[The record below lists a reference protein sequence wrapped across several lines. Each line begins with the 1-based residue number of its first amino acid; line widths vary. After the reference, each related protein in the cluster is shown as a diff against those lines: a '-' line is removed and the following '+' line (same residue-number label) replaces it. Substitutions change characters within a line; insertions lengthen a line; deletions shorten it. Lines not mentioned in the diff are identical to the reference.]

1 MIYLDNAAT
10 TFPKPEEVYNEIMNC
25 MRNYNC
31 NSGRGY
37 YDMSAKVEK
46 KILET
51 RFLVAKLFSIKDPFN
66 VVFTCNATEGLN
78 IGIKGL
84 LKVKNH
90 AIATVMEHN
99 SVLRPL
105 KTLNKKGIQVTLV
118 GVDKSGKVN
127 IKDIKKEI
135 KKNTKAIIINHAS
148 NVTGTVQ
155 NIEAIGSLA
164 REHGITFI
172 LDASQSAGYIPI
184 DVDKCNVDIMALSGH
199 KALYGPQGT
208 GIIYIREGICL
219 ENFKDGGTGNDSQ
232 SMIQP
237 DALPYKYESGTL
249 NIPGIVGLGEGIK
262 FINKIGIDTVKK
274 HTNDLIYY
282 LQEELSKLNYVR
294 LYCNDNK
301 TERCPILSFN
311 IEGLDST
318 AAGHLLNREGIAV
331 RTGYHCAPLI
341 HGILGTY
348 STGTVRISLSYFNT
362 FEQIEKTIEAVK
374 KVYKSH

>member
-51 RFLVAKLFSIKDPFN
+51 RFLAAKLFSIKDPFN
-66 VVFTCNATEGLN
+66 VVFTSNATEGLN

-84 LKVKNH
+84 LKAKSH
-90 AIATVMEHN
+90 AITTVMEHN

-105 KTLNKKGIQVTLV
+105 KTLNKKGIQITLV

-148 NVTGTVQ
+148 NVIGTVQ

-164 REHGITFI
+164 KEHGITFI
-172 LDASQSAGYIPI
+172 IDASQSAGIIPI
-184 DVDKCNVDIMALSGH
+184 DVNKCNIDIMALSGH
-199 KALYGPQGT
+199 KGLYGPQGT
-208 GIIYIREGICL
+208 GVIYIRDGINL
-219 ENFKDGGTGNDSQ
+219 DNFKDGGTGNDSQ

-237 DALPYKYESGTL
+237 DILPYKYESGTL

-262 FINKIGIDTVKK
+262 FISRVGIDVIRK
-274 HTNDLIYY
+274 HSAELMSY
-282 LQEELSKLNYVR
+282 LEEELSKLSYVR
-294 LYCNDNK
+294 LYCKDSSV
-301 TERCPILSFN
+301 ERCPIVSFN

-348 STGTVRISLSYFNT
+348 SIGTIRISLGYFNT
-362 FEQIEKTIEAVK
+362 LEQIEKTIEAIK
-374 KVYKSH
+374 KVYRSH